1 MTKEV
6 EPPKCPIDPVRM
18 AWPFKTD
25 KEREVLRKWYKQHE
39 QWEKKKKR
47 EQVLEAEKA
56 FL

>member
-1 MTKEV
+1 MKK

-25 KEREVLRKWYKQHE
+25 AEREVLRKWYAQVE
-39 QWEKKKKR
+39 RFEKKQR
-47 EQVLEAEKA
+47 QEVLERAERA